1 VTDTLADKAYALI
14 KNDILT
20 CVLEPGEQIGQ
31 QQLAERHQLGTT
43 PVREALQR
51 LTQEGYVQSLPR
63 FGYTVSHV
71 TIADVHEIYELRLIL
86 EPGAARLAA
95 TRATD
100 EQLDAIAQAA
110 ESMYAVKDERRV
122 LNLNSHNVGFHRS
135 IAAATGNRRLL
146 DSINS
151 VIDEMTRIFYLGT
164 GMTYNVEEMRDGH
177 LVLIQALRDRD
188 ADAAEEIMRRHL
200 VRSTQD
206 IVAALASRLGS
217 FGQGIPIRLPHS
229 S

>member
-1 VTDTLADKAYALI
+1 VTDTLADKAYQII

-31 QQLAERHQLGTT
+31 QQLADRYHLGTT
-43 PVREALQR
+43 PIREALHR
-51 LTQEGYVQSLPR
+51 LAHGGYVQSLPR

-71 TIADVHEIYELRLIL
+71 TLADVHEIYELRLIL

-100 EQLDAIAQAA
+100 QQLDEIVQAA
-110 ESMYAVKDERRV
+110 ESAYTIKDEGRI
-122 LNLNSHNVGFHRS
+122 LNLNSHNVGFHRA
-135 IAAATGNRRLL
+135 IATAAGNRRLL
-146 DSINS
+146 DSIFS

>member
-122 LNLNSHNVGFHRS
+122 LNLNSHNVGFHRA

-188 ADAAEEIMRRHL
+188 ADTAEEIMRRHL